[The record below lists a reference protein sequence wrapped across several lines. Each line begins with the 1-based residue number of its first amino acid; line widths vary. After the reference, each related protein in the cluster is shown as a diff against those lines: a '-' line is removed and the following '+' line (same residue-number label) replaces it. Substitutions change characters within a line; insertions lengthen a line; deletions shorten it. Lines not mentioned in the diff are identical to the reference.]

1 MENRGNIYLAVDIGA
16 SSGRH
21 ILGCL
26 EDGQMKTE
34 EVYRFSNQ
42 GVLKDGH
49 LCWDTDYLYGEILN
63 GLKRCKELNKIPVS
77 MGIDTWA
84 IDFVLIDKE
93 GNRLTDCV
101 CYRDKRTEGMEQ
113 VVSKLV
119 TDEELYQRTGIQKQP
134 FNTIYQLMALKQEDP
149 EVFQKADCFLMVPDY
164 FHFLLTGKRS
174 NEYTNASTTELL
186 NVHSGEW
193 DEELLEKLGIPSHLF
208 LNPTM
213 PGSELGAFTAE
224 VEREVGFSCKVVL
237 PATHDT
243 GSAVLAVPSEDED
256 FLFLSSGT
264 WSLLGAER
272 RQAECSEES
281 RMANFTNEGG
291 YEKRYRYL
299 KNIMGLWMVQS
310 VKKELGGA
318 YGFGELSSMAEEA
331 SSFSSRVNVND
342 VGFLAPESMTEAVKG
357 YCRKTG
363 QQEPRTVGELIS
375 CIDQSLAESYG
386 ESIRELEKITGRKYS
401 RLQIVGGGSQ
411 DAFLNRCTARE
422 TGKEIWVGPTEATA
436 IGNLLAQM
444 LKDGI
449 FASVEEARHMVKNS
463 FSVSHL

>member
-134 FNTIYQLMALKQEDP
+134 
-149 EVFQKADCFLMVPDY
+149 
-164 FHFLLTGKRS
+164 
-174 NEYTNASTTELL
+174 
-186 NVHSGEW
+186 
-193 DEELLEKLGIPSHLF
+193 
-208 LNPTM
+208 
-213 PGSELGAFTAE
+213 
-224 VEREVGFSCKVVL
+224 
-237 PATHDT
+237 
-243 GSAVLAVPSEDED
+243 
-256 FLFLSSGT
+256 
-264 WSLLGAER
+264 
-272 RQAECSEES
+272 
-281 RMANFTNEGG
+281 
-291 YEKRYRYL
+291 
-299 KNIMGLWMVQS
+299 
-310 VKKELGGA
+310 
-318 YGFGELSSMAEEA
+318 
-331 SSFSSRVNVND
+331 
-342 VGFLAPESMTEAVKG
+342 
-357 YCRKTG
+357 
-363 QQEPRTVGELIS
+363 LIQY
-375 CIDQSLAESYG
+375 I
-386 ESIRELEKITGRKYS
+386 
-401 RLQIVGGGSQ
+401 
-411 DAFLNRCTARE
+411 N
-422 TGKEIWVGPTEATA
+422 
-436 IGNLLAQM
+436 
-444 LKDGI
+444 
-449 FASVEEARHMVKNS
+449 
-463 FSVSHL
+463 